1 MNLFADIDWSKTLL
15 PSTSI
20 LEIVIR
26 GSITYLALFFL
37 LRTVL
42 KRQAGAVG
50 ITDLLVV
57 VLIADAAQNAMAD
70 DYTSIPD
77 GLLLVAT
84 IVFWSYALDWLGYRY
99 PAMQRWVHS
108 PALLLIRD
116 GRMLRRNMRRE
127 LITEDELMSQLRQQG
142 IADIL
147 DVETAYMEG
156 DGRISVVS
164 HRECPG
170 DAPERPTT

>member
-1 MNLFADIDWSKTLL
+1 MNLFAGIDWSRTLL

-20 LEIVIR
+20 LETVIR

-37 LRTVL
+37 LRTLL

-50 ITDLLVV
+50 ITDLLLV

-84 IVFWSYALDWLGYRY
+84 MLFWSYALDWLGYRY
-99 PAMQRWVHS
+99 PRMQRWVHP
-108 PALLLIRD
+108 PALMLIKD
-116 GRMLRRNMRRE
+116 GRMLRHNMRRE
-127 LITEDELMSQLRQQG
+127 LITEDELMSQLRRQG
-142 IADIL
+142 IADIM
-147 DVETAYMEG
+147 DVQTAYMEG

-164 HRECPG
+164 HTGRP
-170 DAPERPTT
+170 DAAPERPTT